1 MTVAFQ
7 RIITAL
13 LLASYGLTSACGGG
27 LHALV
32 DGSHD
37 GAAKSCSTEGDHPA
51 PASPASDHSDCLI
64 CHVVAQGQLLD
75 LPEPI
80 SSESVAIGA
89 VIPTIP
95 IDLRSPDRLSSDPRA
110 PPISLA

>member
-1 MTVAFQ
+1 MTAAFQ

-37 GAAKSCSTEGDHPA
+37 GAATSCSTEDDHPA

-64 CHVVAQGQLLD
+64 CHVAGQGQLLD

-80 SSESVAIGA
+80 RSESVAIAA
-89 VIPTIP
+89 VIPTVPTDI
-95 IDLRSPDRLSSDPRA
+95 RSPDRLPGDPRA
-110 PPISLA
+110 PPISPA